1 MPNTNFPVSLLAL
14 SILALA
20 RFGDGAEPGL
30 RPTDRSNPTALAQPN
45 QLGSAPWAVRL
56 GPVVQHD
63 SRIAPR
69 VIVTERAQQAPANQ
83 GQFVAHA
90 TGTAPR
96 ESTSR
101 DAGNTGNT
109 GNPGDA
115 VLRRWVTEVEVPAR
129 LRDFDSR
136 IALTEAKLESFRRRQ
151 SQLSMLNVYAAPETF
166 GFFPTDIWPGV
177 ETYKPVTVGGAVRS
191 FSPRSSFSHVLATLQ
206 NSTQQ
211 AELELE
217 ALRLERDRVASTAD
231 GGSFMPGDPA
241 VSDVEAARK
250 KTMATIDTELRLAEF
265 RRQSCEA
272 RLTQM
277 NEMTRLTYS
286 SGFNTLQERLRLEYL
301 QADLRSADL
310 RYVQGLVR
318 GFELER
324 SGTPASSSRIAVA
337 E

>member
-1 MPNTNFPVSLLAL
+1 MSKTNFPVSLLAL

-20 RFGDGAEPGL
+20 QFGDGAEPGL
-30 RPTDRSNPTALAQPN
+30 RPTDGSNPTALAQTNPP
-45 QLGSAPWAVRL
+45 GSAPWAVRL
-56 GPVVQHD
+56 GPVAQHN

-90 TGTAPR
+90 TGTAQR
-96 ESTSR
+96 ESGSR
-101 DAGNTGNT
+101 DAGNT

-136 IALTEAKLESFRRRQ
+136 IALTEAKLESFRRSQ

-166 GFFPTDIWPGV
+166 GFFPTDVWPGV
-177 ETYKPVTVGGAVRS
+177 ETYNPVTVGAPVRS

-206 NSTQQ
+206 NGTQQ

-217 ALRLERDRVASTAD
+217 TLRLERDRVASAVD
-231 GGSFMPGDPA
+231 GGAFLPGDPA
-241 VSDVEAARK
+241 VSDVEAARN
-250 KTMATIDTELRLAEF
+250 KTMATIDAELRLAEF

-277 NEMTRLTYS
+277 NELTRLTYS

-310 RYVQGLVR
+310 RYVQGLAR
-318 GFELER
+318 GFELNR
-324 SGTPASSSRIAVA
+324 RGTQASSSRVAVA